1 MKFFIVVVE
10 IIITLPPGEEIRKK
24 QQLDYYLVQYNMCQ
38 W

>member
-1 MKFFIVVVE
+1 MKFIIVVE
-10 IIITLPPGEEIRKK
+10 IITLPPGEEIIKK